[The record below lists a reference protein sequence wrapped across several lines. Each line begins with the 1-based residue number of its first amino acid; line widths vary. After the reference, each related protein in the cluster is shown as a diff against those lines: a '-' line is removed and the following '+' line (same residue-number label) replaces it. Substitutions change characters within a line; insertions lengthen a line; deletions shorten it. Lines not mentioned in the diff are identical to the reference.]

1 LLEAM
6 QTGLIKR
13 PDAKLLV
20 ISTAAAQLDSPLGRM
35 RGRALAQSY
44 VKRTGAVVEARGDL
58 HWLEWSLPDG
68 EPLDDFAA
76 VKEANPAAYITV
88 ADLRR
93 QRSAVPEVTFAQF
106 HACRWGVGEGSWL
119 PPGAWNECVGTPT
132 FTAGEPVWVELDV
145 GAERSASAVAWVNAE
160 LQADVAIYH
169 GAGAILEVV
178 DHVRAL
184 AREYTLREMAFD
196 PWRMGQ
202 AAIELEREG
211 MIVVEFPQTDVRMI
225 PASQTLYTL

>member
-1 LLEAM
+1 MLEAM